1 MPSARITDDLNLG
14 ADEYTIKLGHT
25 VVGQNQVFP
34 DKLLAIP
41 GSDSDIKILELKL
54 KIHHSIWMLSG

>member
-25 VVGQNQVFP
+25 VVG
-34 DKLLAIP
+34 K
-41 GSDSDIKILELKL
+41 IKFFQINF
-54 KIHHSIWMLSG
+54 